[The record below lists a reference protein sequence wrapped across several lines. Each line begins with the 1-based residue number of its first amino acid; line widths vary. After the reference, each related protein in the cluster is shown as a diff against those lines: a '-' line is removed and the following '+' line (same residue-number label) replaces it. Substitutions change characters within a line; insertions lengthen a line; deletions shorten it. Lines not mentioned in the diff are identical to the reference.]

1 MVERLRARA
10 GMVSLTALVAS
21 SACGALGAPGGV
33 SRVAPHARQAR
44 CCDLSGG
51 WRACRYPSV
60 SAVKG
65 RMLRYM
71 ADATDQQIS
80 INAATLVNPLPVL
93 LRQSASA

>member
-44 CCDLSGG
+44 CCDLFLGG
-51 WRACRYPSV
+51 
-60 SAVKG
+60 G
-65 RMLRYM
+65 G
-71 ADATDQQIS
+71 
-80 INAATLVNPLPVL
+80 PVDI
-93 LRQSASA
+93 RQ